1 MLTAEVFVNQYLDEL
16 FAKTYLE
23 IAPLIV
29 EDLVGSKYPAKL
41 VDIKTVKPESDPADE
56 PEDKYQII
64 AYANSAFSILNRE
77 TGVMLIYSII
87 TESDFSSVRYAIESL
102 ANFGPLSHEP
112 TIITEQWA
120 LMSVFAHFPLFR
132 HGIALI
138 HREFEV
144 PYNAELTLL
153 GPGFNLYPLRDNNGE
168 LYGVQIYFKSFP
180 DLYVLELIASNVV
193 KEIPEAETISRNTH
207 EVEINFDDPIANQYR
222 DVVAIRNIAIARG
235 WGAAE
240 IANNRLLLLKHA

>member
-41 VDIKTVKPESDPADE
+41 VDIKTVKPESDPIDE
-56 PEDKYQII
+56 TGDKYQIT
-64 AYANSAFSILNRE
+64 AYANNAFSILNTE
-77 TGVMLIYSII
+77 TGTTLIYNLV
-87 TESDFSSVRYAIESL
+87 TESDINSVRYAIRSL
-102 ANFGPLSHEP
+102 ANFGPVIHDP
-112 TIITEQWA
+112 TIITEQWT
-120 LMSVFAHFPLFR
+120 LMPVFAHFPLFR
-132 HGIALI
+132 HGIGLI

-153 GPGFNLYPLRDNNGE
+153 GPGFNLYPLRDDNDK
-168 LYGVQIYFKSFP
+168 LYGVHIYFKWFE
-180 DLYVLELIASNVV
+180 DLYVLELIASDVV
-193 KEIPEAETISRNTH
+193 KQIPEVETISRNTH
-207 EVEINFDDPIANQYR
+207 VIEINPNDPMLKYR
-222 DVVAIRNIAIARG
+222 DEVDILSIATVRG

-240 IANNRLLLLKHA
+240 ITNNRLLLLKHA

>member
-23 IAPLIV
+23 IASPIV

-41 VDIKTVKPESDPADE
+41 VEIKTVKPENVPTDE
-56 PEDKYQII
+56 PEDKYRIT
-64 AYANSAFSILNRE
+64 AYANSVFSILNSE

-87 TESDFSSVRYAIESL
+87 TESDFNSVRYAIENL
-102 ANFGPLSHEP
+102 ANIGPLSHDP

-153 GPGFNLYPLRDNNGE
+153 GPGFNLYPLRDDNDK
-168 LYGVQIYFKSFP
+168 LYGVHIYFKCFEE
-180 DLYVLELIASNVV
+180 LYVLELIASDIV
-193 KEIPEAETISRNTH
+193 KEIPEVETISRNTH
-207 EVEINFDDPIANQYR
+207 VIEINPNDPMLKYR
-222 DVVAIRNIAIARG
+222 DEVDILSIATVRG

-240 IANNRLLLLKHA
+240 ITNNRLLLLKHA

>member
-1 MLTAEVFVNQYLDEL
+1 MLTAEIFVNQYLDEL

-41 VDIKTVKPESDPADE
+41 VDIKTVKPENVPTDE
-56 PEDKYQII
+56 PEDKYRIT

-77 TGVMLIYSII
+77 TGVMLFYSII

-102 ANFGPLSHEP
+102 ANFGPLSHDP

-120 LMSVFAHFPLFR
+120 LLPVFAHFPLFR

-138 HREFEV
+138 QREFEV

-153 GPGFNLYPLRDNNGE
+153 GPGFNLYPLKDDNDK
-168 LYGVQIYFKSFP
+168 LYGVHIYFKWFE
-180 DLYVLELIASNVV
+180 DLYVHKLIASDLV
-193 KEIPEAETISRNTH
+193 KQIPEAETISRNTH
-207 EVEINFDDPIANQYR
+207 VIEINPDDPMLKYR
-222 DVVAIRNIAIARG
+222 DGVDIPSIATARG

-240 IANNRLLLLKHA
+240 ITNNRLLLLKHA

>member
-23 IAPLIV
+23 IASPIV
-29 EDLVGSKYPAKL
+29 EDLVGSKYHAKL
-41 VDIKTVKPESDPADE
+41 VEIKTVEPENDPTDE
-56 PEDKYQII
+56 PGDKYQIT
-64 AYANSAFSILNRE
+64 AYANSSFSILNSE

-87 TESDFSSVRYAIESL
+87 TESDINSVRYAIESL
-102 ANFGPLSHEP
+102 ANFGPLSHNP
-112 TIITEQWA
+112 TIITAQWA
-120 LMSVFAHFPLFR
+120 LMPVFAHFPLFR

-153 GPGFNLYPLRDNNGE
+153 GPGFNLYPLRDDNDK
-168 LYGVQIYFKSFP
+168 LYGVHIYFKWFE
-180 DLYVLELIASNVV
+180 DLYVLELIASDIV
-193 KEIPEAETISRNTH
+193 KEIPEVETISRITH
-207 EVEINFDDPIANQYR
+207 VIEINPNDPMLKYRKEVDILSIAT
-222 DVVAIRNIAIARG
+222 VRG

-240 IANNRLLLLKHA
+240 ITNNRLLLLKHA

>member
-1 MLTAEVFVNQYLDEL
+1 MLTAEVFINQYLDEL

-56 PEDKYQII
+56 PEDKYQIT

-87 TESDFSSVRYAIESL
+87 TESDFNSVRYAIESL
-102 ANFGPLSHEP
+102 ANFGPLSHDP

-120 LMSVFAHFPLFR
+120 LMPVFAHFPLFR

-153 GPGFNLYPLRDNNGE
+153 GPGFNLYPLKDDNDK
-168 LYGVQIYFKSFP
+168 LYGINIYFKWFE
-180 DLYVLELIASNVV
+180 DLYVLKLIASDVV
-193 KEIPEAETISRNTH
+193 KQIPEAETISKATH
-207 EVEINFDDPIANQYR
+207 LVEINLGDPLLKYHKEIDLRKIATT
-222 DVVAIRNIAIARG
+222 RG
-235 WGAAE
+235 WDCAE
-240 IANNRLLLLKHA
+240 ITNGYLLLIKTA

>member
-23 IAPLIV
+23 IASPIV
-29 EDLVGSKYPAKL
+29 EDLVGSKYHAKL
-41 VDIKTVKPESDPADE
+41 VEIKTVKPESDPSDE
-56 PEDKYQII
+56 PEDKYQIT

-87 TESDFSSVRYAIESL
+87 TESDINSVRYAIENL
-102 ANFGPLSHEP
+102 ANFGPLSHNP

-153 GPGFNLYPLRDNNGE
+153 GPGFNLYPLRDDNDK
-168 LYGVQIYFKSFP
+168 LYGVQIYFKWFE
-180 DLYVLELIASNVV
+180 DLYVLKLIASDVV
-193 KEIPEAETISRNTH
+193 KQIPEAETISKATH
-207 EVEINFDDPIANQYR
+207 QVEINLGDPLLKYHKEIDLRKIATT
-222 DVVAIRNIAIARG
+222 RG
-235 WGAAE
+235 WGCAE
-240 IANNRLLLLKHA
+240 VTNGYLSLIKTA

>member
-1 MLTAEVFVNQYLDEL
+1 MLTAEVFINQYLDEL

-56 PEDKYQII
+56 PEDKYQIT

-87 TESDFSSVRYAIESL
+87 TESDFSSVRYAIENL
-102 ANFGPLSHEP
+102 ANIGPLSHGP

-153 GPGFNLYPLRDNNGE
+153 GPGFNLYPLRDDNDK
-168 LYGVQIYFKSFP
+168 LYGVHIYFKWFE
-180 DLYVLELIASNVV
+180 DLYVLKLIASDVV
-193 KEIPEAETISRNTH
+193 KQIPEAETISKATH
-207 EVEINFDDPIANQYR
+207 QVEINLGDPLLKYHKEIDLRKIATT
-222 DVVAIRNIAIARG
+222 RG
-235 WGAAE
+235 WGCAE
-240 IANNRLLLLKHA
+240 ITNGYLLLIKTA

>member
-1 MLTAEVFVNQYLDEL
+1 MLTAEVFINQYLDEL

-41 VDIKTVKPESDPADE
+41 VDIKTVKPESDPTDE

-87 TESDFSSVRYAIESL
+87 TESDFNSVRYAIESL
-102 ANFGPLSHEP
+102 ANIGPLSHDP

-138 HREFEV
+138 HQEFEV

-153 GPGFNLYPLRDNNGE
+153 GPGFNLYPLRDDNDK
-168 LYGVQIYFKSFP
+168 LYGVHIYFKWFE
-180 DLYVLELIASNVV
+180 DLYVLELIASDVV
-193 KEIPEAETISRNTH
+193 KQIPEAETISRNTH
-207 EVEINFDDPIANQYR
+207 EVEINPDDPMLKYR
-222 DVVAIRNIAIARG
+222 DEVDVLSIATVRG
-235 WGAAE
+235 WSAAE
-240 IANNRLLLLKHA
+240 ITNNRLLLLKHA

>member
-1 MLTAEVFVNQYLDEL
+1 MLTAEVFINQYLDEL

-41 VDIKTVKPESDPADE
+41 VDIKTVKPETDPADE
-56 PEDKYQII
+56 PEDRYQII

-102 ANFGPLSHEP
+102 ANFGPLSHKP
-112 TIITEQWA
+112 TIITGQWA
-120 LMSVFAHFPLFR
+120 LLPVFAHFPLFR

-153 GPGFNLYPLRDNNGE
+153 GPGFNLYPLRDDNDK
-168 LYGVQIYFKSFP
+168 LYGVHIYFKWFE
-180 DLYVLELIASNVV
+180 DLYVLELIASDIV
-193 KEIPEAETISRNTH
+193 KEIPEVETISRNTH
-207 EVEINFDDPIANQYR
+207 VIEINPNDPMLKYR
-222 DVVAIRNIAIARG
+222 DDVDILSIATVRG

-240 IANNRLLLLKHA
+240 ITNNRLLLLKHA

>member
-1 MLTAEVFVNQYLDEL
+1 MLTAEIFVNQYLDEL

-56 PEDKYQII
+56 PEDKYQIT

-87 TESDFSSVRYAIESL
+87 TESDFNSVRYAIENL
-102 ANFGPLSHEP
+102 ANFGPLSHKP
-112 TIITEQWA
+112 TIITGQWA
-120 LMSVFAHFPLFR
+120 LLPVFAHFPLFR

-153 GPGFNLYPLRDNNGE
+153 GPGFNLYPLRDDNDK
-168 LYGVQIYFKSFP
+168 LYGVHIYFKWFE
-180 DLYVLELIASNVV
+180 DLYVLELIASDIV
-193 KEIPEAETISRNTH
+193 KEIPEVETISRNTH
-207 EVEINFDDPIANQYR
+207 VIEINPNDPMLKYR
-222 DVVAIRNIAIARG
+222 DDVDILSIATVRG

-240 IANNRLLLLKHA
+240 ITNNRLLLLKHA

>member
-1 MLTAEVFVNQYLDEL
+1 MLTAGVFVNQYLDEL

-41 VDIKTVKPESDPADE
+41 VDIKTVKPESDPTDE

-64 AYANSAFSILNRE
+64 AYANSTFSILNRE

-102 ANFGPLSHEP
+102 ANFGPLSHDP

-153 GPGFNLYPLRDNNGE
+153 GPGFNLYPLRDDNGK
-168 LYGVQIYFKSFP
+168 LYGTHIYFKWFE
-180 DLYVLELIASNVV
+180 DLYVLKLIASDLV
-193 KEIPEAETISRNTH
+193 KQIPEAETISKVTH
-207 EVEINFDDPIANQYR
+207 QVEINLGDPLLKYHKEIDLRKIATT
-222 DVVAIRNIAIARG
+222 RG
-235 WGAAE
+235 WGCAE
-240 IANNRLLLLKHA
+240 VTNGYLLLIKTA

>member
-1 MLTAEVFVNQYLDEL
+1 

-87 TESDFSSVRYAIESL
+87 TESDFSSVRY
-102 ANFGPLSHEP
+102 
-112 TIITEQWA
+112 
-120 LMSVFAHFPLFR
+120 
-132 HGIALI
+132 
-138 HREFEV
+138 
-144 PYNAELTLL
+144 
-153 GPGFNLYPLRDNNGE
+153 
-168 LYGVQIYFKSFP
+168 
-180 DLYVLELIASNVV
+180 
-193 KEIPEAETISRNTH
+193 
-207 EVEINFDDPIANQYR
+207 
-222 DVVAIRNIAIARG
+222 
-235 WGAAE
+235 
-240 IANNRLLLLKHA
+240 

>member
-41 VDIKTVKPESDPADE
+41 VEIKTVKPESDPADE
-56 PEDKYQII
+56 TEDKYQII
-64 AYANSAFSILNRE
+64 AYANSVFSILNRE

-102 ANFGPLSHEP
+102 ANFGPLSHKP
-112 TIITEQWA
+112 TIITGQWA
-120 LMSVFAHFPLFR
+120 LLPVFAHFPLFR

-138 HREFEV
+138 HREFEI

-153 GPGFNLYPLRDNNGE
+153 GPGFNLYPLRDDNDK
-168 LYGVQIYFKSFP
+168 LYGVHIYFKWFE
-180 DLYVLELIASNVV
+180 DLYVLELIASDIV
-193 KEIPEAETISRNTH
+193 KEIPEVETISRNTH
-207 EVEINFDDPIANQYR
+207 VIEINPNDPMLKYR
-222 DVVAIRNIAIARG
+222 DEVDILSIATVRG

-240 IANNRLLLLKHA
+240 ITNNRLLLLKHA